1 MMVLPTTTCTPTE
14 LRQGS
19 IGLFY
24 RMMLRLKRDDGS
36 IRFEE
41 IWLADEIDTLKFNE
55 HRVSLLHP
63 YNHDCVVVTLD
74 LDHTTP
80 KVFRD
85 QFFDSYGGWSTGA
98 ELKTVDELELK
109 DRSGLLFQ
117 TKKLTR
123 DPDGRWQF
131 AGFPYRKNL
140 ESTVSSVPL
149 PSIQELL
156 RQLERARERKSLT
169 PTPQHVP
176 PLSAISEHDPIT
188 IQPNNDIKRW
198 LMMTDYE
205 DRPQFIIKL
214 ERLKGLHGIFC
225 RPQTTV
231 SIAAVLTGGR
241 DIGLPS
247 MTDLLIPPQ
256 KRVDCSWALMEN
268 SSLAMRQVQLIL
280 DSSRPTATSLPCFAT
295 DYDKTIGEISDIYE
309 LWKEYSATRLA
320 KSLPGANDAGFLD
333 VIEWEMVKAQK

>member
-1 MMVLPTTTCTPTE
+1 M
-14 LRQGS
+14 
-19 IGLFY
+19 
-24 RMMLRLKRDDGS
+24 
-36 IRFEE
+36 
-41 IWLADEIDTLKFNE
+41 A
-55 HRVSLLHP
+55 
-63 YNHDCVVVTLD
+63 
-74 LDHTTP
+74 P
-80 KVFRD
+80 KVYRD
-85 QFFDSYGGWSTGA
+85 QFFDSYGGWSKGA

-123 DPDGRWQF
+123 DQDGRWQF

-149 PSIQELL
+149 PAIQELL
-156 RQLERARERKSLT
+156 RQHEKARGRKSVTET
-169 PTPQHVP
+169 PRHIL
-176 PLSAISEHDPIT
+176 PLSAISQHDPIA
-188 IQPNNDIKRW
+188 ILPNIDIKGW

-241 DIGLPS
+241 DFGLPS

-256 KRVDCSWALMEN
+256 KRVDCGWALMEN
-268 SSLAMRQVQLIL
+268 HSLAMRQIQLIL
-280 DSSRPTATSLPCFAT
+280 DSNRPTAASLRCFAT
-295 DYDKTIGEISDIYE
+295 DYDKTIGEISEIYE

-320 KSLPGANDAGFLD
+320 KSLHGANDVGFLD
-333 VIEWEMVKAQK
+333 VIEWEMARAQQ